1 MTEFAV
7 NSCPIRPDP
16 PPPFTTGAAVTGRYR
31 CAPGCSGEVSA
42 VSEPVVTHRVDV
54 ALEQAVRPACARCG
68 QTVRY
73 TVTLHN
79 RSTVPISR
87 VRLTAPDL
95 AGLLDV
101 GNLCCDGQPVRGGNL
116 DEGVLIPGV
125 GAGCRTALTFD
136 AAVPDGVSG
145 LVAAT
150 AYAEFEFTAAGGA
163 QRAAAA
169 SNEAALRVISPRLE
183 IRKSADRCAV
193 TPQEPSVTYTL
204 TVRNTGTCP
213 LSGVVVTDVLS
224 PGLVYV
230 PGSTAV
236 NDGPSLNLDPA
247 AGIPLGELEA
257 DGVAV
262 ITFRAAAEF

>member
-7 NSCPIRPDP
+7 NSCPICPDP
-16 PPPFTTGAAVTGRYR
+16 PAPFINSASVTGRYS
-31 CAPGCSGEVSA
+31 CSAGCSGEVSA
-42 VSEPVVTHRVDV
+42 VSEPVVTQLVDV
-54 ALEQAVRPACARCG
+54 VLEQTVRPACARCW

-73 TVTLHN
+73 TVTLRN
-79 RSTVPISR
+79 RSSVPVSR
-87 VRLTAPDL
+87 VRFTDPDL
-95 AGLLDV
+95 ESLLDV

-136 AAVPDGVSG
+136 AAVPEGAAG
-145 LVAAT
+145 LISST
-150 AYAEFEFTAAGGA
+150 ACADFEFTTACGL
-163 QRAAAA
+163 QRAAVT
-169 SNEAALRVISPRLE
+169 SNETALRVIAPRLE

-213 LSGVVVTDVLS
+213 LAGVVVTDALS
-224 PGLVYV
+224 AGLVYV
-230 PGSTAV
+230 PGSTII
-236 NDGPSLNLDPA
+236 NDGASVNLDPA

-257 DGVAV
+257 DAVAV
-262 ITFRAAAEF
+262 ISFRAATAL